1 MDASELESYKE
12 QVATI
17 ETALQADPNNT
28 ELQILKTELLDLI
41 SLTESLQ
48 QQQQQQEE
56 TASPLPSSAAAA
68 GATLVT
74 SSPSASSSVRTSPS
88 VTSSPSHSS
97 SSSPF
102 PSITATSATKPSGV
116 DPSKQPIY
124 QSPPPP
130 SRQWAVGDKC
140 RALYAADGRYYEATI
155 LSVGGGGQVYS
166 VQYKGYESSAP
177 GVVGPQDLKA
187 PLDPKKYQKTNA
199 AAGATNEGEKKKR
212 SAEESVG
219 GAGAGGAGGAGGGGG
234 GGGGGA
240 KKKKSTGPSEQVQKQ
255 QAWQNFSKG
264 GKKTKGAAPIL
275 KKSIFASPDNP
286 EGKGKKKRIITE
298 RERGGE
304 GVAVLFVCF
313 VFVNVHALQL

>member
-17 ETALQADPNNT
+17 ETALQADPNNA

-48 QQQQQQEE
+48 QQQQEE
-56 TASPLPSSAAAA
+56 AASPLPSSAAAA

-74 SSPSASSSVRTSPS
+74 SSSSPSVSSSVRTSPS
-88 VTSSPSHSS
+88 VTSSPSRSS

-102 PSITATSATKPSGV
+102 PSTTATSATKPSGV

-124 QSPPPP
+124 QPLP

-155 LSVGGGGQVYS
+155 LSIGGGGQVYS

-187 PLDPKKYQKTNA
+187 PHDPKKYQKNNA
-199 AAGATNEGEKKKR
+199 AAGATNEGENKKR

-219 GAGAGGAGGAGGGGG
+219 GAGAGGSGGAGGG

-255 QAWQNFSKG
+255 QAWQNFAKGAG

-286 EGKGKKKRIITE
+286 EGKVGVVGSGKGMTQFQQ
-298 RERGGE
+298 RGKHIYGQSQQDN
-304 GVAVLFVCF
+304 G
-313 VFVNVHALQL
+313 N